1 MEIPGTDIVIRAL
14 GAPDAEAFREL
25 RLTALATS
33 PEAFGSSYEEEAPL
47 SLERFR
53 ARIACAGPN
62 VVFGALAERRLVGV
76 AGFLASK
83 ENKRRHW
90 GVLWGVFLR
99 PEWRGRGLG
108 ELLVGRVV
116 EHATEHVLIL
126 QTSVVTVNHKARR
139 TYARLG
145 FVPYGTERR
154 ALLIDG
160 RFYDEELLALELG
173 KDPAVVA

>member
-1 MEIPGTDIVIRAL
+1 
-14 GAPDAEAFREL
+14 
-25 RLTALATS
+25 
-33 PEAFGSSYEEEAPL
+33 
-47 SLERFR
+47 
-53 ARIACAGPN
+53 

-76 AGFLASK
+76 AGFLASQ

-108 ELLVGRVV
+108 ALLVGRGV